1 MPTQGNGERSGQ
13 KPVGVGSHIPVPVP
27 VEGGG
32 REGIWDPNAHDAHAM
47 THPTRDAWGNGEHS
61 KQRPVGIG
69 GHVLVLDEDGVER
82 GSGTL
87 RMCTTPA
94 PRGAPVMTGNAAG
107 NGSVHA

>member
-1 MPTQGNGERSGQ
+1 MPTRGDGERGGR

-32 REGIWDPNAHDAHAM
+32 REGIWDPNAHDARA
-47 THPTRDAWGNGEHS
+47 TTRPTRDARGDGERGE
-61 KQRPVGIG
+61 QRPVGIG
-69 GHVLVLDEDGVER
+69 GRVPVLDEDGVER

-107 NGSVHA
+107 DGSVNA